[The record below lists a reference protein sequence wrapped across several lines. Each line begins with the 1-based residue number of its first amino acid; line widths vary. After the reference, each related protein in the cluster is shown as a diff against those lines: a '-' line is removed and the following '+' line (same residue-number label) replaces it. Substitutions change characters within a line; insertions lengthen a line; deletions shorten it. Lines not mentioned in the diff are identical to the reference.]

1 MDNNEVGQIGRKLRD
16 ARVAKGLTLD
26 DLQQTTKIQKRFLI
40 AIEDENF
47 DELPGD
53 FYVRAFIKQYAETVG
68 LDGEALLQ
76 EFNEQL
82 PDVHSVE
89 YEEKITENEPATRSS
104 KTKTSSGLD
113 NLRQYIPTVIV
124 VVIVIA
130 ILGAIWLTAIH
141 SRSNN
146 KSTNA
151 DSSSVS
157 VSSSSTKK
165 TSSSSKRASSSSK
178 SESKKDSSSSALK
191 VTAASRTS
199 SAATFNV
206 TGKVSS
212 DYTLGL
218 SATESSWLQVTS
230 GGSTLYSGTLESGGS
245 KSVKVDSSATSIT
258 LSVGNGAGTKV
269 KLNGKTL
276 DITDSGTYPN
286 VRTVTIQLN
295 GTSSSS
301 SN

>member
-1 MDNNEVGQIGRKLRD
+1 MDNKELGQIGRKLRD

-26 DLQQTTKIQKRFLI
+26 DLQQTTKIQKRYLI
-40 AIEDENF
+40 AIEDEKF

-53 FYVRAFIKQYAETVG
+53 FYVRAFIKQYAEKVG
-68 LDGEALLQ
+68 LDGENLLQ

-82 PDVHSVE
+82 PDVHTAE
-89 YEEKITENEPATRSS
+89 YEEKITENQPTRSS
-104 KTKTSSGLD
+104 KTKTASGLD

-124 VVIVIA
+124 VVIVVA

-141 SRSNN
+141 SRSSE

-157 VSSSSTKK
+157 VSSDSTKK
-165 TSSSSKRASSSSK
+165 Y
-178 SESKKDSSSSALK
+178 SSSAKKASSDKEKSSTSSLK
-191 VTAASRTS
+191 VSSTS
-199 SAATFNV
+199 LTTSAATFNV
-206 TGKVSS
+206 TGKSS
-212 DYTLGL
+212 KGYTLNLG
-218 SATESSWLQVTS
+218 ATEQSWLQVTS
-230 GGSTLYSGTLESGGS
+230 NGSTLYSGTLESGDS
-245 KSVKVDSSATSIT
+245 KNVKVDSSATSIV
-258 LSVGNGAGTKV
+258 LSVGNGDGTKV

-276 DITDSGTYPN
+276 DITDSGKYPN
-286 VRTVTIQLN
+286 VRTVTIKLN